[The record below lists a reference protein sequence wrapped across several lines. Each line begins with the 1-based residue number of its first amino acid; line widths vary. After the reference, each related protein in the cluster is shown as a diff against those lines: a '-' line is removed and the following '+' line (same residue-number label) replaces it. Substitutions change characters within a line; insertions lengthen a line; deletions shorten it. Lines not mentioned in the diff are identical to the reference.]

1 MKKLKISISL
11 QLGVSILI
19 AILSISAIITSLG
32 CSDWTEIE
40 AVENNVIKPWEQG
53 PELWAQYTASLRA
66 YKQREHFLVI
76 AHFDNA
82 PAIAT
87 GEKDFMRGLP
97 DSLDMVILSNADNL
111 SSYDGEDMPVMREK
125 GTKVLYQVDY
135 AGRMEEF
142 SDAASLGAYLD
153 RVIASVKAN
162 GMDGYSFTGIPYQ
175 GDAARAEAA
184 ALLVQKLS
192 ADEQKTLVFEGDP
205 TFIAE
210 ADRAKVDHFVL
221 NTENT
226 ENVTDLK
233 MQVARA
239 LGYAAVPAEKLL
251 LGADVSAP
259 IMNEDKVEQNA
270 VTELSARVVSLGP
283 LCGIAVHNVKKNYYS
298 AERNYP
304 LVCAAIQTLNPS
316 K

>member
-1 MKKLKISISL
+1 MRLKKIIF
-11 QLGVSILI
+11 SILLL
-19 AILSISAIITSLG
+19 ACAASMA
-32 CSDWTEIE
+32 CSDWTDTE

-53 PELWAQYTASLRA
+53 PELWAQYTQMLRD

-97 DSLDMVILSNADNL
+97 DSLDMVILTNADNF
-111 SSYDGEDMPVMREK
+111 SRYDSEDMPVMREK

-142 SDAASLGAYLD
+142 SDAAKLGAYLD
-153 RVIASVKAN
+153 KVIASVREN

-175 GDAARAEAA
+175 GDAVRAEAA

-192 ADEQKTLVFEGDP
+192 ADEQKTLIFEGDP
-205 TFIAE
+205 AFVAE
-210 ADRAKVDHFVL
+210 ADRAKVDYFVL
-221 NTENT
+221 NTEAT
-226 ENVTDLK
+226 ENVTDVK

-239 LGYAAVPAEKLL
+239 LGYLTIPASKLL
-251 LGADVSAP
+251 LAADVAAP
-259 IMNEDKVEQNA
+259 IMDEEKVEQNA
-270 VTELSARVVSLGP
+270 VTELTARVVSLGP
-283 LCGIAVHNVKKNYYS
+283 LCGIAVHNTKKNYYS

-304 LVCAAIQTLNPS
+304 LLCEAIQTLNPS